1 MKRLTEVLILILLT
15 NVCIAQFNTDK
26 TRYRMP
32 RIAFKDGT
40 VLNNVSIRFVLD
52 DSPSAK
58 GIILQTADDR
68 VYFHHY
74 PYRPPVP
81 IIKDYV
87 PDDGTY
93 KTNKVIVRYKHIEHY
108 KPPIKMS
115 DFNPVHIPQCV
126 PSRIPFIHFDKPT
139 LNELYKALGPIKNGV
154 GHWPNQ
160 KVWGTADALEFIK
173 KAAWHKPR
181 GFEMSTPKES
191 KLWQGEVESEMRL
204 SWPKLYYGRWLE
216 RK

>member
-1 MKRLTEVLILILLT
+1 MNEILKLLILLM
-15 NVCIAQFNTDK
+15 VISDPCYSQFNTNGN
-26 TRYRMP
+26 RYYLPQVR
-32 RIAFKDGT
+32 FKDGT
-40 VLNNVSIRFVLD
+40 ILKNVSIRFEGS
-52 DSPSAK
+52 DSPSSK
-58 GIILQTADDR
+58 GVILHSTNDR

-81 IIKDYV
+81 IFKDFV

-93 KTNKVIVRYKHIEHY
+93 RTNRVIVGHKHIEHY

-139 LNELYKALGPIKNGV
+139 LNELHKTLQPLSKGTTGA
-154 GHWPNQ
+154 HWAN
-160 KVWGTADALEFIK
+160 KDAIRFIT

-181 GFEMSTPKES
+181 PFEMNTLKES
-191 KLWQGEVESEMRL
+191 RYWQGEVEAEMRL
-204 SWPKLYYGRWLE
+204 SWLKIYYGRWLE